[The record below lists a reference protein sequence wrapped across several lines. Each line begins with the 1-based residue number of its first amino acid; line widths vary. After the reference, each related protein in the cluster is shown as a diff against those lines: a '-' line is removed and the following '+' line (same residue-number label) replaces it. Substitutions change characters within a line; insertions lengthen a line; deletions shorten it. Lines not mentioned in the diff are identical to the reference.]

1 MITFEWLT
9 FISGALLWPI
19 WRISWFPWEHWMGK
33 TQNSK
38 NRQIVSFFPTFY
50 KSCSWD
56 RSSNDFSTIWDPR
69 SRTNRVLILLFLN
82 RSQRGGN
89 LFSRGNFWLQIKSV
103 GTNQRPS
110 LTKECLRR
118 KRGGGIFNIHTRL
131 FLQFLQIIFGNGIS
145 LLKNSQLRKNM
156 CF

>member
-1 MITFEWLT
+1 MVDIHQWSSPLANLT
-9 FISGALLWPI
+9 AQLVSLGALN
-19 WRISWFPWEHWMGK
+19 GK
-33 TQNSK
+33 EQNSK

-118 KRGGGIFNIHTRL
+118 KRGGGIFNIHTRFFSVSSFCKKYL
-131 FLQFLQIIFGNGIS
+131 GMVFQYWNIPTCD
-145 LLKNSQLRKNM
+145 M